1 VRKQCFTGRR
11 GFLSPENKSGK
22 RSQFEILK
30 DTKYHIEV
38 ECFAEAGHKGGW
50 RVADMVIRDCRTRRN
65 AIGIGRGILAVMF
78 VMMHVLFG
86 ESAFALSTNPQGDGG
101 TRTLTVSQAVDMA
114 LSRNPDVLSY
124 KKTWLGTKKLEVT
137 ALAPADPQIQYLW
150 GGGEQGNGPNG
161 VGLPYESGSNW
172 AIFQSFLFPGKA
184 EVGYKINKD
193 NTHAAYYAYRIQR
206 VTLRNQTELACY
218 QFLLAKKSL
227 DLNLE
232 MQTWFKRALEITRAK
247 LSVGS
252 AQILDVVN
260 AKVQLSQA
268 RLDELTYRWQIKV
281 ARRQLNML
289 LNLPLDTPVNVAPV
303 GEPQKMETSLAQL
316 EDTALVNRPDLLSAR
331 TTLDLNRHQ
340 LSLARLGYMPDYQ
353 FEGSEGGES
362 CYGFA
367 GINCYY
373 VGLQINVPLFAPI
386 KQVKQVDSARDMV
399 RSADFQYQWQANQ
412 VKLNVD
418 NTYSQVVLG
427 YRQFRINASQLVPQT
442 RLAFELALTGYEN
455 QKNDFLYLI
464 NAIQS
469 YRQALYNSYQS
480 LINYYESLSNLEAA
494 VGTPLPS
501 DQASDRTSPSR

>member
-1 VRKQCFTGRR
+1 MVIRNIRKRKFAGVI
-11 GFLSPENKSGK
+11 GSEILVVMFLMMHFLSPES
-22 RSQFEILK
+22 
-30 DTKYHIEV
+30 
-38 ECFAEAGHKGGW
+38 
-50 RVADMVIRDCRTRRN
+50 
-65 AIGIGRGILAVMF
+65 AV
-78 VMMHVLFG
+78 
-86 ESAFALSTNPQGDGG
+86 ALSSNPEIESGN
-101 TRTLTVSQAVDMA
+101 RTLTVSQAVNMA
-114 LSRNPDVLSY
+114 LERNPDVLSF
-124 KKTWLGTKKLEVT
+124 KKTWMGTKKLEVT
-137 ALAPADPQIQYLW
+137 ALAPADPQVQYLW
-150 GGGEQGNGPNG
+150 GGGEEGNGPSG
-161 VGLPYESGSNW
+161 AGLPYDSGSNW

-193 NTHAAYYAYRIQR
+193 NTHAAYYAYRTQR

-227 DLNLE
+227 ELNQE

-289 LNLPLDTPVNVAPV
+289 LNLPLDSPVNVAPV
-303 GEPQKMETSLAQL
+303 GEPEKMRKSLVQL
-316 EDTALVNRPDLLSAR
+316 EDMALVNRPDLLSAR
-331 TTLDLNRHQ
+331 TTLDLDRHQ
-340 LSLARLGYMPDYQ
+340 LSLARLGYLPDYQ

-399 RSADFQYQWQANQ
+399 RSADFQYQWQSNQ

-418 NTYSQVVLG
+418 NTYSQVLLG
-427 YRQFRINASQLVPQT
+427 YRQFRINAAQLVPQT

-494 VGTPLPS
+494 VGTPLSP
-501 DQASDRTSPSR
+501 DQASDRTSPAR

>member
-1 VRKQCFTGRR
+1 M
-11 GFLSPENKSGK
+11 
-22 RSQFEILK
+22 
-30 DTKYHIEV
+30 
-38 ECFAEAGHKGGW
+38 
-50 RVADMVIRDCRTRRN
+50 ADMVIRDCRTRRN

-303 GEPQKMETSLAQL
+303 GEPKKMETSLAQL
-316 EDTALVNRPDLLSAR
+316 EDMALVNRPDLLSAR

-399 RSADFQYQWQANQ
+399 RSSDFQYQWQANQ

-427 YRQFRINASQLVPQT
+427 YRQFRINDSQLVPQT

-494 VGTPLPS
+494 VGTPLPA

>member
-1 VRKQCFTGRR
+1 M
-11 GFLSPENKSGK
+11 
-22 RSQFEILK
+22 
-30 DTKYHIEV
+30 